1 MSTAIR
7 KYPSRTVINPGLVE
21 YYSIQNF
28 NNPTGSNILAQ
39 GLNISTFSTA
49 IPSYDVIKVT
59 TLVQWSLA
67 TGAQFDD
74 IIISLLD
81 GYTSRVYRR
90 WSVASG
96 FTGFIGPFTSTSP
109 VDNFAFLYLTIKDPP
124 IFPANLSLSYTVI
137 NPVYP
142 SGTTSTF
149 TFRYWISVTQSP

>member
-7 KYPSRTVINPGLVE
+7 KYPSRTVINPGLIE

-28 NNPTGSNILAQ
+28 NNPTGINGLIQ
-39 GLNISTFSTA
+39 NLNISTFSTA

-59 TLVQWSLA
+59 ILVQWSLA

-90 WSVASG
+90 WSAVGG
-96 FTGFIGPFTSTSP
+96 FGRSSVPVTS
-109 VDNFAFLYLTIKDPP
+109 NNYAILYLTIKDPP
-124 IFPANLSLSYTVI
+124 VFPADLWLGYTVV

-149 TFRYWISVTQSP
+149 TFQSYYAVTQSP